1 MKIGKHLFALS
12 FCLLCGLFMSGLAQ
26 SNGTLRGTVTIGD
39 TEKPAHNVRVTITQ
53 LRRSVETE
61 LTSPH

>member
-12 FCLLCGLFMSGLAQ
+12 LCLCCGLFAGGLAQ

-39 TEKPAHNVRVTITQ
+39 KEKPAHNVRG
-53 LRRSVETE
+53 RS
-61 LTSPH
+61 PN